1 MADIF
6 RLFIWLMDIFSILA
20 VGAFVVG
27 YTAITLEHKINTNKS
42 AVALAL
48 GAVLWIIASFAVD
61 SHKISH
67 LLHEASAE
75 VFQIIAFLL
84 AAMALVEILTHY
96 RFFDIIKTRLAQLK
110 LNDKKQFMIMG
121 VLTFFL
127 SAILDNLTVT
137 IVMVQIAR
145 QFFTGKNM
153 LIVTAGIVIL
163 ANAGGAWS
171 PIGDVTTIM
180 LWLADKF
187 TAVQIITQTFVP
199 SAALGLVSGYL
210 LVRQMDNKKNDA
222 IVDTNIRL
230 STGEKTVIGLTLTS
244 FSFPIIMN
252 LVGLPPFLGLLLGLG
267 MVWGLIEFAKYR
279 SKTPTHLNAHIDS
292 LLQKTDISSLQFFIG
307 ILLAVSALNAFGI
320 LEKVSS
326 FIFGAE
332 QQALQVAIGSVII
345 GLLSAIVDNVPLTAL
360 SIDLI
365 QISDPYIWTFLALT
379 VGTGGSALIIGS
391 VAGVVA
397 MGMVKELTFGKYL
410 KIATIPALL
419 GYLVAVAIYTLI
431 FYFFDRESFTSLL
444 LSLV

>member
-1 MADIF
+1 MD
-6 RLFIWLMDIFSILA
+6 LFSLIAIS
-20 VGAFVVG
+20 AFVVG
-27 YTAITLEHKINTNKS
+27 YAAITLEHKFSTNKS
-42 AVALAL
+42 AVALSL
-48 GAVLWIIASFAVD
+48 GVLLWILASMAVEKHEL
-61 SHKISH
+61 SHQ
-67 LLHEASAE
+67 LHDAAAE

-96 RFFDIIKTRLAQLK
+96 RFFDIIRTKLAQMK
-110 LNDKKQFMIMG
+110 LNDRRQFMIMAI
-121 VLTFFL
+121 LTFFL
-127 SAILDNLTVT
+127 SAVLDNLTVT
-137 IVMVQIAR
+137 IVMIQIAR
-145 QFFTGKNM
+145 QFFKGKNM
-153 LIVTAGIVIL
+153 LISAAGIVIL

-187 TAVQIITQTFVP
+187 TAVEIITHTFIP
-199 SAALGLVSGYL
+199 AAVLGLISGWMMM
-210 LVRQMDNKKNDA
+210 RQMDNSKTDA
-222 IVDTNIRL
+222 QVDANIKL
-230 STGEKTVIGLTLTS
+230 TKGEKTVITTTLVS
-244 FSFPIIMN
+244 FSFPLIMN
-252 LVGLPPFLGLLLGLG
+252 LAGLPPYLGLLLGLG

-279 SKTPTHLNAHIDS
+279 SKTPTHLNANIEG

-332 QQALQVAIGSVII
+332 QQALQVAVGSVII

-365 QISDPYIWTFLALT
+365 KIADPYMWTFLALT
-379 VGTGGSALIIGS
+379 VGTGGSALVIGS

-410 KIATIPALL
+410 KIATIPALV
-419 GYLVAVAIYTLI
+419 GYFAAVIVYSLI
-431 FYFFDRESFTSLL
+431 FYFFDRDAFISLL
-444 LSLV
+444 TFV